1 MSCNYYRIT
10 NYNNVQE
17 GFYRWTGCTGIIS
30 VTEVTPLQT
39 SYVCADNLYVE
50 DYAAPLDVVNMGL
63 CPSNTPTPSITP
75 TVTPT
80 SVTPTV
86 TPTPSF
92 TPTPTRTPVI
102 IYTYNLWSGGYYQ
115 DVCQDV
121 NLFATPSNITIYTL
135 IPFSELEPGDNVYGN
150 ISLTIPPQGNIG
162 TISDGATFIQMSGT
176 LILNKGIC
184 G

>member
-1 MSCNYYRIT
+1 MNCYYYRIT

-17 GFYRWTGCTGIIS
+17 GFYRLTGCTGIIS
-30 VTEVTPLQT
+30 VTGVEPLQT
-39 SYVCADNLYVE
+39 SYVCADDLYVE

-121 NLFATPSNITIYTL
+121 NLFATPSNVTIYTL
-135 IPFSELEPGDNVYGN
+135 TPFNELQIGDQVYGN
-150 ISLTIPPQGNIG
+150 ISLTIPPVNANS
-162 TISDGATFIQMSGT
+162 TISDGATFIQLAGT
-176 LILNKGIC
+176 NVVNIGIC

>member
-1 MSCNYYRIT
+1 VI
-10 NYNNVQE
+10 
-17 GFYRWTGCTGIIS
+17 
-30 VTEVTPLQT
+30 
-39 SYVCADNLYVE
+39 
-50 DYAAPLDVVNMGL
+50 GL
-63 CPSNTPTPSITP
+63 CPSITP
-75 TVTPT
+75 TPSFTPTPTQT

-121 NLFATPSNITIYTL
+121 TMFATPSNVTIYTL
-135 IPFSELEPGDNVYGN
+135 IPFGQLQAGDNVYGN
-150 ISLTIPPQGNIG
+150 MSLTIPPINANS
-162 TISDGATFIQMSGT
+162 TISDGATFIQLAGT
-176 LILNKGIC
+176 LVVNVGIC